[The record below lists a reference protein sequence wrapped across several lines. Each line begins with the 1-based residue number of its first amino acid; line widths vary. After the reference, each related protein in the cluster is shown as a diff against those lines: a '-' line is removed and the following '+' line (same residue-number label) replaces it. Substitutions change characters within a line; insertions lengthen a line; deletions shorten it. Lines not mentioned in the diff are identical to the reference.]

1 MNEPGQWCVQELLR
15 TSPSSLAMVGHELAN
30 KAKDD
35 AAYPFLVVSLTKDW
49 QATVRSFRS
58 LLPPSKYILDGESL
72 NLTTPSDHEQ
82 RAVQKALLS
91 CYQSYALWRLMIVS
105 GANGHGGAFHEFLRK
120 KQESGWSSSRSPL
133 GASLMGY
140 ESPKVMELT
149 KVRNEIEEECTRFVL
164 KMTAKLGR
172 DMLLYEVFRSGK
184 GAAQQPWRCVSK
196 AQFGFWEVMMEVPVL
211 HMELEGSYQDNDKK
225 KLMRNYHYI
234 KPIIPQ
240 VSQGS

>member
-1 MNEPGQWCVQELLR
+1 
-15 TSPSSLAMVGHELAN
+15 MVGHELAY

-35 AAYPFLVVSLTKDW
+35 AGYPFLVVSLTKDW
-49 QATVRSFRS
+49 QSTVRNFKS
-58 LLPPSKYILDGESL
+58 LLPPSKYFLDGESL

-82 RAVQKALLS
+82 SRVQKALLS
-91 CYQSYALWRLMIVS
+91 CFQTYALWRLMIVS
-105 GANGHGGAFHEFLRK
+105 GANGHGGVFREFLMK
-120 KQESGWSSSRSPL
+120 KQESGRSSSRSPS

-149 KVRNEIEEECTRFVL
+149 KVRNQIDEECARFVL

-172 DMLLYEVFRSGK
+172 DLLLYEVFRSAEGV
-184 GAAQQPWRCVSK
+184 AQQPWRCVSK
-196 AQFGFWEVMMEVPVL
+196 AQFGVWEVLMEVPVL
-211 HMELEGSYQDNDKK
+211 VMETEGSYQDNDKK